1 MMEEVT
7 ETEQAGNNA
16 AHGQVSLMNFFFK
29 KKLNNSF
36 IHSLRI

>member
-1 MMEEVT
+1 MEEVT

-16 AHGQVSLMNFFFK
+16 AHGQVSLMNVFL
-29 KKLNNSF
+29 KKLNSF

>member
-1 MMEEVT
+1 MEEVT

-29 KKLNNSF
+29 KS
-36 IHSLRI
+36 